1 MKTQIIDQ
9 TITVRGVPHYYEWI
23 RGSESAQKKPVM
35 VFIHGWGG
43 SGRYWRSTAAAIC

>member
-1 MKTQIIDQ
+1 MKTQIIDK

-23 RGSESAQKKPVM
+23 RQSESVQKKPVM

-43 SGRYWRSTAAAIC
+43 SGR